1 LFNETKEALDR
12 QTATAEILRVI
23 SSSPTDVQP
32 VFDVIIRN
40 AVQLC
45 DGLFGCLFR
54 FDGERL
60 HLVAHHNFTPEA
72 QSLYERTYPVQAA
85 KDQLLGPIVL
95 EQRVMNIADVLQVVR
110 NPLGQR
116 LFGFRSGVGV
126 PMVRDGTVIGAIAV
140 SRKTVGLFPDPQV
153 ELLQTFADQA
163 VIAIENVRLFKELQE
178 KNQAL
183 TQAHAQVTESLDQQT
198 ATAEI
203 LRVISQSPTD
213 VQPVFDAIVDSAV
226 RLCDG
231 AWADAYRFDG
241 ERQHLVACS
250 NLPPEGRAL
259 LQSLYPRAP
268 DPEAATRR
276 AILDRAVIHV
286 PEVHHDPRFAIP
298 RHVSATVGGAS
309 RSVLAVPMLHQGKA
323 VGVILVHRGE
333 QPRPFSSAEIDLLKT
348 FADQAVIAI
357 ENVRLFQELEART
370 QDLT

>member
-1 LFNETKEALDR
+1 AGAFKQRQIELLKTFANQAVIAIENVRLFNETKEALDR

-153 ELLQTFADQA
+153 ELLQSFADQA
-163 VIAIENVRLFKELQE
+163 VIAIENVRLFKELQ
-178 KNQAL
+178 
-183 TQAHAQVTESLDQQT
+183 
-198 ATAEI
+198 
-203 LRVISQSPTD
+203 
-213 VQPVFDAIVDSAV
+213 
-226 RLCDG
+226 
-231 AWADAYRFDG
+231 
-241 ERQHLVACS
+241 
-250 NLPPEGRAL
+250 
-259 LQSLYPRAP
+259 
-268 DPEAATRR
+268 
-276 AILDRAVIHV
+276 
-286 PEVHHDPRFAIP
+286 
-298 RHVSATVGGAS
+298 
-309 RSVLAVPMLHQGKA
+309 
-323 VGVILVHRGE
+323 
-333 QPRPFSSAEIDLLKT
+333 
-348 FADQAVIAI
+348 
-357 ENVRLFQELEART
+357 ART
-370 QDLT
+370 QELTRSVDQLTALGDVGRAVSSTLELDAILQTIVTRANQLAGADSCSVFEYEEATEAFNLRASNNLDEDVVALARQTPTRKGEGVQGRMAITRQPVQVPDIAQE